1 MKYLYKGSVTTVLV
15 LRGDLVEITPGQLLD
30 LPEAPSSD
38 FVLQEKPKKTT
49 VQNSPPPIKRS
60 YKKRTSTKKVVT
72 DGSDSETSKLGE

>member
-38 FVLQEKPKKTT
+38 FVLQEKPKAT
-49 VQNSPPPIKRS
+49 PPPAPIKRS